1 MFKQG
6 TCKGC
11 DLTARPWE
19 LQTCPPQLLLVGAI
33 RILLARVLHCTALGA
48 HRLLSVGLRPLCTAA
63 VGETQAGHPGRCS
76 HAPVVGPGEPHEV
89 QQMLADGSPHY
100 QYRLGDEGMVHSP
113 ASYKEKIFKS
123 DRKKKF
129 FYDKSSE
136 ALAWVALRGG
146 GCPIPGDVQRQAGW
160 GSEHCRCPCSL
171 QGSGTR

>member
-1 MFKQG
+1 MEMRLPCSMFKQG

-33 RILLARVLHCTALGA
+33 LILLAHVLHCTALGA

-89 QQMLADGSPHY
+89 QQMLAAPATSTDW
-100 QYRLGDEGMVHSP
+100 GMKGWCTALP
-113 ASYKEKIFKS
+113 PTR
-123 DRKKKF
+123 RKYLNRIERRSF
-129 FYDKSSE
+129 FMIRVVKHWHE
-136 ALAWVALRGG
+136 L
-146 GCPIPGDVQRQAGW
+146 P
-160 GSEHCRCPCSL
+160 
-171 QGSGTR
+171 